1 MSTNIG
7 LIESNIIENRIHVN
21 RGAGTVCVGTPDSE
35 LAKGPA
41 KVLRI
46 TDCNTCVVEATSVNN
61 CVTSEAHLR
70 IPVETSIP
78 TLEGKIREYWCKREV
93 IIVEYETESMS
104 KVRFSGVPRRVFRE
118 EKDGYVDIDFEGVHI
133 ELY

>member
-7 LIESNIIENRIHVN
+7 LIESNIIENRIHIN
-21 RGAGTVCVGTPDSE
+21 RCAGTVSVSSPDSE

-41 KVLRI
+41 KLLRI
-46 TDCNTCVVEATSVNN
+46 TDCNTCVVETTSVNN
-61 CVTSEAHLR
+61 CITSEAHLR
-70 IPVETSIP
+70 IPIETSIP
-78 TLEGKIREYWCKREV
+78 TIESKIREYWSKRDT
-93 IIVEYETESMS
+93 IIVEYETDLMS

-118 EKDGYVDIDFEGVHI
+118 EKDGYVDIDFEGVHL

>member
-1 MSTNIG
+1 MSTSMC

-21 RGAGTVCVGTPDSE
+21 RGVGTVSISSPDSE
-35 LAKGPA
+35 LVKGPA
-41 KVLRI
+41 KSLRI
-46 TDCNTCVVEATSVNN
+46 TDCNTCVVETTSINN

-70 IPVETSIP
+70 IPVETNTPS
-78 TLEGKIREYWCKREV
+78 LEGKIREYWCKRST
-93 IIVEYETESMS
+93 IIVEYETDLMS

-118 EKDGYVDIDFEGVHI
+118 EKDGYVDIDFEGVHL

>member
-1 MSTNIG
+1 MSTDVG
-7 LIESNIIENRIHVN
+7 LIGCNIIENRIHIN
-21 RGAGTVCVGTPDSE
+21 RCEGTVYVGTPDSE
-35 LAKGPA
+35 WAEAPA
-41 KVLRI
+41 KLLRI

-70 IPVETSIP
+70 IPVETGMP
-78 TLEGKIREYWCKREV
+78 TVEGKVREYWCKRNI
-93 IIVEYETESMS
+93 IIVEYETDSLS

-118 EKDGYVDIDFEGVHI
+118 EKDGYVDIDFDGVHL